1 MKKRTRKPRE
11 GDIRGF
17 AQYEEGEWVIYTYED
32 FFLGEWIGNEEI
44 WHDGVMIIHAT
55 ITTGA
60 IKSEDLPKM
69 LHDGI
74 ELHKLLIEEEKN
86 GTRKPPVKFGMLKEL
101 LDELLDEL
109 KEKKS

>member
-17 AQYEEGEWVIYTYED
+17 AQYEEGEWAIYTYED
-32 FFLGEWIGNEEI
+32 FFLGEWVGNEEI
-44 WHDGVMIIHAT
+44 RHNGKMIMHAT
-55 ITTGA
+55 LTTGA
-60 IKSEDLPKM
+60 IKPEDLPKR

-74 ELHKLLIEEEKN
+74 ELHKMLIEEEKN
-86 GTRKPPVKFGMLKEL
+86 GTRKPPVKEGTLK
-101 LDELLDEL
+101 ELLDEL